1 MDQLDQ
7 LIEKYISYFKPF
19 SLDNL
24 STHLPELLGHALFV
38 GFYLGQDSKTID
50 YEISKWLDNLKRE
63 LGKRKYKNYIR

>member
-38 GFYLGQDSKTID
+38 GFYLGQDY

-63 LGKRKYKNYIR
+63 LERRKYENYIR